1 LAWVSGCRLC
11 GCCIGIPL
19 SWRVRWAP
27 VLAFCRSL
35 SVASQSPIC
44 PVPSWHVC
52 WAPVLAFRHSLSIAS
67 QSPIHPVPLAPSF
80 HHSHPCC
87 SVGGAVV
94 VVVIVVVIPSLS
106 PSPIPHRSHL
116 HPHCHALIASPWPS
130 LSSSF
135 LSSPCHLL
143 LILPPPP
150 LTCCC
155 CCCCLSVFGV
165 VMWQGVLTWLG
176 GAVFSLRPCLVISGW
191 PLAPTINLASNSSQG
206 WGRVLG
212 RWSLVIGH

>member
-1 LAWVSGCRLC
+1 MAWVSGCRLC

-52 WAPVLAFRHSLSIAS
+52 WAPVLTFCRSSSITS
-67 QSPIHPVPLAPSF
+67 QCPIRPVPLAPLF
-80 HHSHPCC
+80 CHSCPCC

-94 VVVIVVVIPSLS
+94 VVIIVIVIPSLS
-106 PSPIPHRSHL
+106 LAPIPHHSHPRSY
-116 HPHCHALIASPWPS
+116 CHALVASPWPS

-135 LSSPCHLL
+135 SLSPHHLL
-143 LILPPPP
+143 LVLPPP
-150 LTCCC
+150 LTHCHCCC
-155 CCCCLSVFGV
+155 HPSVFGV

-176 GAVFSLRPCLVISGW
+176 GAVFSLHPCLVISL
-191 PLAPTINLASNSSQG
+191 LAVSTCNQPCKQ
-206 WGRVLG
+206 
-212 RWSLVIGH
+212 